1 MNSADRNIYPWAFGT
16 SFLILTV
23 LIGFLIFKTYQLEDK
38 NYQIGQL
45 NLVQNAYG
53 TAIMDDKIF
62 PGGDALFQTELV
74 PYLNTW
80 FKKVTDKSP
89 DAVQY
94 GETRMELFLKTMRM
108 KQSLDSIFKQI
119 VQQQKLDPALIYL
132 FHFDKLELYNA
143 ADSSW
148 QVFYESASDDSSGT
162 ISGSLR
168 KTSLNNRVFQLAV
181 SDKEPIPYRFTY
193 SLYVDYENRNWRIIR
208 QMVPVF
214 LLSLACIAVI
224 VLLSFRTYKNWVN
237 QRKLADLKTSF
248 LNHMRHE
255 FNTPLTTILVSAHS
269 LIDRDARLDNKEVVQ
284 LGRIVE
290 RQAKRL
296 RDYFEQ
302 VMGSVALQEQQAKVI
317 QAPIDLLTREIL
329 DELCLRYQG
338 EVEIDYIPLGKDLL
352 ILLDEG
358 YYFSI
363 LDNLISNAIK
373 FNDHLHKTIR
383 LSWEQK
389 GEQYCLKVEDNGR
402 GIDSSDKNA
411 LFTAFYRGQ
420 SSVGKPG
427 LGLGLYYV
435 KSCLDRLGWTIRIEN
450 NLSGG
455 TIFYIYMDNGSFNSK
470 KQD

>member
-62 PGGDALFQTELV
+62 PGGDAVFQTELV

-94 GETRMELFLKTMRM
+94 GETRMELFLKTMRT

-119 VQQQKLDPALIYL
+119 VQQQQLDPTLIYM
-132 FHFDKLELYNA
+132 FHFDKLELYNVK
-143 ADSSW
+143 DSTW
-148 QVFYESASDDSSGT
+148 KTFYESSSDNRAGA

-181 SDKEPIPYRFTY
+181 SDREPIPYRFTY
-193 SLYVDYENRNWRIIR
+193 SLYVDYENRNWRIIQ
-208 QMVPVF
+208 QMAPVF

-269 LIDRDARLDNKEVVQ
+269 LIDRDASLDNKEVIQ

-302 VMGSVALQEQQAKVI
+302 VMGSVALQEQQAKII
-317 QAPIDLLTREIL
+317 QAPVDLLTTEIL
-329 DELCLRYQG
+329 EELCLRYQG
-338 EVEIDYIPLGKDLL
+338 EIEIEYVPLEPGISLQ
-352 ILLDEG
+352 LDES

-363 LDNLISNAIK
+363 LDNMVSNAIK
-373 FNDHLHKTIR
+373 FNDQVHKTIR
-383 LSWEQK
+383 LTWEK
-389 GEQYCLKVEDNGR
+389 RADVYCLKIEDNGS
-402 GIDSSDKNA
+402 GIAPSDRDA

-450 NLSGG
+450 SLSGG